1 MYGSAC
7 ARTAALT
14 TGSVLAG
21 GGDFGWGFIAPGTL
35 SRLLE
40 LKRKI
45 GESLAQF
52 CNAAAVDRARHVDLG
67 MGRHMVSELG
77 LDLTSPPG
85 GIGDAG
91 QHAAA
96 GQRIDEARLPDIGA
110 ADKGDLGQSLRRE
123 RGGARRARDEPGFSG
138 EESPGGLG
146 KAGVAGARRGDL
158 GR

>member
-67 MGRHMVSELG
+67 MCRHMVSELG
-77 LDLTSPPG
+77 LDLV
-85 GIGDAG
+85 
-91 QHAAA
+91 
-96 GQRIDEARLPDIGA
+96 R
-110 ADKGDLGQSLRRE
+110 KRRE
-123 RGGARRARDEPGFSG
+123 CALA
-138 EESPGGLG
+138 GL
-146 KAGVAGARRGDL
+146 VNLCQNDLVGDPSSVEHAHQRPVDL
-158 GR
+158 FDAVT